1 MQIFIVEDSPMV
13 RARLVDMLGS
23 VPGASVIGEASQA
36 KAAIGQIL
44 AARPDVVVLDVNLA
58 EGSGFD
64 VLRAVC
70 PRAPEIDFYMLSN
83 FAADPYRQLAE
94 RLGAREFF
102 DKSKEFGRVRDLIAQ
117 RAAGKQ

>member
-1 MQIFIVEDSPMV
+1 MQIFIVEDSPIV
-13 RARLVDMLGS
+13 RARLVDMIRA
-23 VPGASVIGEASQA
+23 VPGARVIGAAPGAQ
-36 KAAIGQIL
+36 AAIGQIL

-70 PRAPEIDFYMLSN
+70 RQAPEIDFYVLSN
-83 FAADPYRQLAE
+83 FAETPYRHLAR

-102 DKSKEFGRVRDLIAQ
+102 DKSKEFERVRDLIAQ
-117 RAAGKQ
+117 RAAVPQ